1 MVSTDGT
8 ELLTSSVSTA
18 TSDTLASDS
27 SISPSGDQL
36 EHIDSLL
43 SSLPLDLTPDQR
55 ERAETFIRSY
65 ASVFSKL
72 ECRQT
77 GGGCASNH
85 PLACP
90 GRDTSNPRLQQRL
103 ASMSVV
109 V

>member
-65 ASVFSKL
+65 ASVFPSWSVARRAVGV
-72 ECRQT
+72 RQIT
-77 GGGCASNH
+77 PWRVPDGTRRTPVCNSG
-85 PLACP
+85 
-90 GRDTSNPRLQQRL
+90 
-103 ASMSVV
+103 
-109 V
+109 